1 MKKILLSAFFAL
13 TLCFAASAQEE
24 EGTVNDN
31 PAEVKDRKI
40 MTLDDLK
47 AERAALVA
55 LVKSEEFQKKL
66 AKSETLKAPK
76 EAGIAGVD
84 ALTDIV
90 SSMLN
95 QLKEN
100 RNMIP
105 QLYASVTGQTI
116 DGSAAS
122 DIKPITPDQMLVFTK
137 MFIEMGSTL
146 VKSSKDLISLP
157 GEIKS
162 AGVMKG
168 LKALKNIAYIK
179 NAIGSLRQEL
189 SYNSKMIKNLMATN
203 KLVATNSGGIK

>member
-13 TLCFAASAQEE
+13 TLCFAANAQEE
-24 EGTVNDN
+24 DATVTDN
-31 PAEVKDRKI
+31 PAEVKDTKVKS
-40 MTLDDLK
+40 LDELK

-55 LVKSEEFQKKL
+55 LVKSEEFQKRL
-66 AKSETLKAPK
+66 AKSEAAKAPK

-90 SSMLN
+90 SAMLN

-116 DGSAAS
+116 DGAAAT
-122 DIKPITPDQMLVFTK
+122 DLKPITPDQMVVFTK
-137 MFIEMGSTL
+137 MFVEMGTTL
-146 VKSSKDLISLP
+146 VKSSKELVTLP

-168 LKALKNIAYIK
+168 LKALKNVAYIK
-179 NAIGSLRQEL
+179 NAISSLRQEI
-189 SYNSKMIKNLMATN
+189 SYNSKMVKNLMDTN
-203 KLVATNSGGIK
+203 KLMAANTGSK